1 MKAMR
6 TLAAILVLCTLLL
19 AAPVRAA
26 DKLLPIVF
34 EDYPPYEYVED
45 YQVKGINIDII
56 REAFSRM
63 GLAPVFEP
71 RPWKRALYQLRQG
84 EILALS
90 SGFKTSER
98 EEFIYYPSEPL
109 AMETNVVAALAV
121 SGAEV
126 TSLEDL
132 RPLRIG
138 VVREYVYGGPFDTMY
153 GLNKIEASSSHQL
166 IDMLLEQRVDV
177 AIGNRAVFRHIARK
191 LGKLAHVKFIHEVAA
206 EPLYLMFSRAHGAEA
221 EDLARRFG
229 ETVRR
234 MRKDGTFQAIRARY

>member
-1 MKAMR
+1 M
-6 TLAAILVLCTLLL
+6 LIFGFVLL
-19 AAPVRAA
+19 ATPVRGA

-63 GLAPVFEP
+63 GLAPIFEP
-71 RPWKRALYQLRQG
+71 RPWKRAILQLKQG

-90 SGFKTSER
+90 SGFKTEER
-98 EEFIYYPSEPL
+98 EQFVFYPSEPL
-109 AMETNVVAALAV
+109 AMETNVVTVPAV
-121 SGAEV
+121 SGIV
-126 TSLEDL
+126 VKTLDDL

-138 VVREYVYGGPFDTMY
+138 VVKSYVYGEPFDSMT

-166 IDMLLEQRVDV
+166 IDMLLEQRVDA
-177 AIGNRAVFRHIARK
+177 AIGNKAVFRHIAM
-191 LGKLAHVKFIHEVAA
+191 GKGKQAHIRFIHEIAT
-206 EPLYLMFSRAHGAEA
+206 EPLYLMFSRAHGQEA

-229 ETVRR
+229 EMVRE
-234 MRKDGTFQAIRARY
+234 MRRDGTFRAIQSRY